1 MASVKIIN
9 PIIPGFHPD
18 PSVCRVG
25 RDYYLVNSTFE
36 YFPGVPVHH
45 SRDLVHWRL
54 IGHCLTRESQLPL
67 RGVPPSDGIYAP
79 TIRHH
84 AGRFYMV
91 TTNIRGGGNFIV
103 HAEDPAGP
111 WSEPVWL
118 AQRGID
124 PSLCFAADGRV
135 FLTSNGTNWAP
146 VRGLYQ
152 CEIDPLTG
160 EQLTETRFL
169 WPGTGG
175 AYPEA
180 PHLFEHAGFHY
191 LVAAE
196 GGTAEGHMVTIARS
210 RDPYGPFESCPRNPV
225 LSHRSLMG
233 DIHATGHA
241 DFFED
246 HRGDWWVVFL
256 GIRYGEH
263 GWHHLG
269 RETFLAPV
277 EWDADGWPVVNGGR
291 PVMLEM
297 ETDRA
302 IEPHPWPAA
311 EIRDDFDTSALSPV
325 WVHLRNPQP
334 GSFSLA
340 ARPGFLRL
348 HGTSVSLD
356 EAADPSCLL
365 RRVQHMEFTARA
377 LLDAGAEAPDEAGLT
392 VLIDHRHRADLI
404 VRRRDGRRETVLRRR
419 IGPATCEGDAVPVPD
434 GPLILEVTG
443 SSRVCRFAVVGGDF
457 RADLGEHETRYLS
470 TEVSGGYTGAMI
482 GLFAFSSG
490 GGGHADFDWFE
501 YQPGLTGEAL
511 RL

>member
-1 MASVKIIN
+1 MKIIN

-25 RDYYLVNSTFE
+25 GDYYLVNSTFE
-36 YFPGVPVHH
+36 YFPGVPIHH
-45 SRDLVHWRL
+45 SRDLVNWRL
-54 IGHCLTRESQLPL
+54 IGHCLTRESQLAL
-67 RGVPPSDGIYAP
+67 HGVPASDGIYAP

-84 AGRFYMV
+84 RGRFYVV
-91 TTNIRGGGNFIV
+91 TTNIRGGGNFLV
-103 HAEDPAGP
+103 HAENPAGP

-124 PSLCFAADGRV
+124 PSLWFAADGRV
-135 FLTSNGTNWAP
+135 FLTSNGTNWAR

-152 CEIDPLTG
+152 CEIDPRTG

-180 PHLFEHAGFHY
+180 PHLFERGGYYY

-196 GGTAEGHMVTIARS
+196 GGTAEGHIVTMARS

-233 DIHATGHA
+233 DLHATGHA

-246 HRGDWWVVFL
+246 DRGGWWAVFL

-277 EWDADGWPVVNGGR
+277 EWDTDGWPVVNRGCS
-291 PVMLEM
+291 VTLEM
-297 ETDRA
+297 EIDRA

-311 EIRDDFDTSALSPV
+311 AVRDDFDAPELSPV
-325 WVHLRNPQP
+325 WVHLRNPRP

-348 HGTSVSLD
+348 HGSSVPLD
-356 EAADPSCLL
+356 EPANPSCIL
-365 RRVQHMEFTARA
+365 RRVQHMDFTAHA
-377 LLDAGAEAPDEAGLT
+377 LLDAGEHEPEEVGLT
-392 VLIDHRHRADLI
+392 VLIDHRHRADLV
-404 VRRRDGRRETVLRRR
+404 VRRREGRREAVLRRR
-419 IGPATCEGDAVPVPD
+419 IGPATWEGAALPVPG
-434 GPLILEVTG
+434 GPLTLEITG
-443 SSRVCRFAVVGGDF
+443 SPRACRFVVTAGDF
-457 RADLGEHETRYLS
+457 RAGLGEHETRYLS

-482 GLFAFSSG
+482 GPFAFSSSSG
-490 GGGHADFDWFE
+490 GYADFDWFD
-501 YQPGLTGEAL
+501 YRSGPTGGAL
-511 RL
+511 RP